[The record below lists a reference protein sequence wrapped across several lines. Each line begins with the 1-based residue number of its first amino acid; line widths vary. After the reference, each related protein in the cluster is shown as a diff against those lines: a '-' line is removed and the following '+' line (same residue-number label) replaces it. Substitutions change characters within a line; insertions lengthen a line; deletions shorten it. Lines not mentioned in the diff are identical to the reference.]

1 MNICKMYKMLSIKLY
16 LLLDSLFYL
25 DPCFYYLHAKKG
37 KEHTL
42 LFFLYVKEDSNKLEE
57 QIHFSKYVK
66 MFHFLQVLKN
76 ETGLIPL
83 CTLLLLLP
91 SRFSPIRLCAT
102 P

>member
-1 MNICKMYKMLSIKLY
+1 MKLY
-16 LLLDSLFYL
+16 YKHKIILLLDSLFYL
-25 DPCFYYLHAKKG
+25 DPCFYYLYAKKG
-37 KEHTL
+37 QKHTL

-57 QIHFSKYVK
+57 QIYFSKYVK
-66 MFHFLQVLKN
+66 MFHFLQVLEN

-83 CTLLLLLP
+83 CTLLLLLR